1 MIQLKMKLQTAPGGR
16 QADQKLTEN
25 VVTAAD
31 RWQRLSVSLYFSK
44 AVQNMSSFIM
54 RIWQDNIWAMNVLGY

>member
-25 VVTAAD
+25 VVSAAD
-31 RWQRLSVSLYFSK
+31 RRQRLSVSLYFSK